1 MVKYNANWCYAEAP
15 MMYIRLE
22 ERKVDNCPYD
32 EEDLAWG
39 YRMALRRLGRVG
51 KSVEAKYNE
60 QMSPPS
66 A

>member
-1 MVKYNANWCYAEAP
+1 